1 MVEFK
6 ELIIRQTLTL
16 AAIVFAGFFLCGI
29 PVLEMPIEYLLRRF
43 VVAFDPSGVSFGLR
57 IKLLALI
64 LLGVLV
70 TLIG

>member
-16 AAIVFAGFFLCGI
+16 AAIVFAGFFLRDI
-29 PVLEMPIEYLLRRF
+29 PVLEMPIEHLLRRF
-43 VVAFDPSGVSFGLR
+43 VVAFDSAGISLRLR

-64 LLGVLV
+64 LLGD
-70 TLIG
+70 